1 MNSKTVNINNGRVRP
16 VTASVWKA
24 WFRQVGHDCHGCN
37 RKVLG
42 VALLGKVHGLRK
54 QRVAPEV
61 RENSWEFELL
71 AFAVMTQEWVINCFR
86 KLG

>member
-1 MNSKTVNINNGRVRP
+1 
-16 VTASVWKA
+16 
-24 WFRQVGHDCHGCN
+24 
-37 RKVLG
+37 VLG